1 MDKICTKRRTYPSA
15 TGNKLIDRAVN
26 IMTFEGRN
34 VSKQTIGQIL
44 AYLVDQGPWIGM
56 NKELAE
62 KLDVS
67 PPPVNHGVVIL
78 LEYGLITLTKQLGER
93 VLTVDRERLAN
104 PSSTRVCIVHKHQ
117 IPTPPPVDK
126 TSTKK
131 IKPRERCSECGA
143 KTEKFEGTR
152 CPACSL
158 RESVNNGTLEVIKVR
173 GRV

>member
-1 MDKICTKRRTYPSA
+1 MEKIRSKRRTYPSA
-15 TGNKLIDRAVN
+15 TGHTLIDRAVN
-26 IMTFEGRN
+26 MMTFEGRN

-44 AYLVDQGPWIGM
+44 AYLLEHGPWIGM
-56 NKELAE
+56 NKDLAT

-67 PPPVNHGVVIL
+67 SPPVNNGVVIL

-104 PSSTRVCIVHKHQ
+104 PSSTRLCIVHKHQ
-117 IPTPPPVDK
+117 IPTPPPVAQ
-126 TSTKK
+126 TTKNV
-131 IKPRERCSECGA
+131 KPRERCSECGV
-143 KTEKFEGTR
+143 KTQKFVGTR

-158 RESVNNGTLEVIKVR
+158 RESVNNGTLEVITVR

>member
-1 MDKICTKRRTYPSA
+1 
-15 TGNKLIDRAVN
+15 
-26 IMTFEGRN
+26 
-34 VSKQTIGQIL
+34 
-44 AYLVDQGPWIGM
+44 M
-56 NKELAE
+56 NKELAT

-104 PSSTRVCIVHKHQ
+104 PSSTRLCIVHKHQ

-126 TSTKK
+126 TTTKNV
-131 IKPRERCSECGA
+131 KPRERCSECRH
-143 KTEKFEGTR
+143 KVTFFIGTR
-152 CPACSL
+152 CRACVL
-158 RESVNNGTLEVIKVR
+158 RESVNNGTLEVITVI